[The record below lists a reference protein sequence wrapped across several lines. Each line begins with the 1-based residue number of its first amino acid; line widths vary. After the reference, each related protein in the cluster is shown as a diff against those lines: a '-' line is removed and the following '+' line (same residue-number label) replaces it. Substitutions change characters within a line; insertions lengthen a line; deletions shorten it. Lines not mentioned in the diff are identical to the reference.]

1 VVGVA
6 VGVKHHRPHFQSSL
20 QGLSDQEPTTAVTVS
35 VHQHL
40 SRHTRSSRFPAA
52 MARVWQRQP
61 EPVRARQ
68 RGQRPSRS
76 VRVRQ
81 SLPESVR
88 SPSEVRQ
95 SPPALAG
102 TQQDRQVAVSVGKW
116 QSGRSSDSQCKQ
128 NPSSPVVRAWQLSLE
143 FIRVCQSL
151 LGPIKARERMA
162 SASQRL
168 SGPIRA
174 HQSSPRLVR
183 AYQDSPR
190 LGRASPRPVG
200 ARQR

>member
-1 VVGVA
+1 
-6 VGVKHHRPHFQSSL
+6 
-20 QGLSDQEPTTAVTVS
+20 
-35 VHQHL
+35 
-40 SRHTRSSRFPAA
+40 
-52 MARVWQRQP
+52 MARVRRRQP

-68 RGQRPSRS
+68 RGQRSSRS

-81 SLPESVR
+81 SLPESVRSPSEVRQKSVR

>member
-1 VVGVA
+1 MACQIRNRLLRSLLVSTNIYQDIPGVA
-6 VGVKHHRPHFQSSL
+6 G
-20 QGLSDQEPTTAVTVS
+20 
-35 VHQHL
+35 
-40 SRHTRSSRFPAA
+40 
-52 MARVWQRQP
+52 
-61 EPVRARQ
+61 ARQ
-68 RGQRPSRS
+68 RWQESGKDNQSPSEPAKEARDHQDPS
-76 VRVRQ
+76 ESARVRQ
-81 SLPESVR
+81 SPLESVR

-102 TQQDRQVAVSVGKW
+102 TQQDRKVAVSVGKW

>member
-1 VVGVA
+1 VPG
-6 VGVKHHRPHFQSSL
+6 
-20 QGLSDQEPTTAVTVS
+20 SDGKSPAKTT
-35 VHQHL
+35 
-40 SRHTRSSRFPAA
+40 
-52 MARVWQRQP
+52 
-61 EPVRARQ
+61 RARQ
-68 RGQRPSRS
+68 SPPKRPEIIKIRQSPS
-76 VRVRQ
+76 ESARVRQ
-81 SLPESVR
+81 SPSEVRQKSVR

-116 QSGRSSDSQCKQ
+116 QSRRSSDSQCKQ
-128 NPSSPVVRAWQLSLE
+128 NPPSPVVRAWQLSLE